1 MTGYA
6 TKERTGKVSRAER
19 GSRRAMLRRADEVN
33 VFAGFEIGFVVVT
46 KTVARKLLRKK
57 GSLVTVREVPE
68 FGMMMIEPVPF

>member
-1 MTGYA
+1 MEIFA
-6 TKERTGKVSRAER
+6 AERRTGKVSRAER
-19 GSRRAMLRRADEVN
+19 GNRRAMLRRADEVN

-46 KTVARKLLRKK
+46 KEVARKLLRKK

>member
-1 MTGYA
+1 
-6 TKERTGKVSRAER
+6 
-19 GSRRAMLRRADEVN
+19 MLRRADEVN